1 MVVKVYQSPD
11 DPTIPPNIREEIIN
25 ASNNRRPGFSP
36 KIDSCLKQKF
46 GVDSV
51 TILYGI
57 LFIGVVIMIAI
68 IVMYWPHE
76 KSLDY
81 YDDDY
86 VANLHVNAVKNQ
98 THDSADD

>member
-11 DPTIPPNIREEIIN
+11 DPTIPPTIREEIIN
-25 ASNNRRPGFSP
+25 TSNNRRPGFSP
-36 KIDSCLKQKF
+36 KIDSCLHQKF

-68 IVMYWPHE
+68 IVLYWPHE
-76 KSLDY
+76 SLDY

-86 VANLHVNAVKNQ
+86 VANLHSNDVGNQ